1 MCVCW
6 ACFPK
11 NIARILCA
19 AGLPHDT
26 AALRYAIIT
35 NMQEMGLA
43 CGVTFLFYLMIRKIH
58 YQREVPSQQLG
69 VDVAITKCSGVLSW
83 SRGQRWGKRFKGWRA
98 NTDLC

>member
-6 ACFPK
+6 AGFPK

-26 AALRYAIIT
+26 AALRCAIIT
-35 NMQEMGLA
+35 NMQEMGTA

-58 YQREVPSQQLG
+58 YQREVLGQQLG
-69 VDVAITKCSGVLSW
+69 VDVAITKCPDVLS
-83 SRGQRWGKRFKGWRA
+83 
-98 NTDLC
+98 